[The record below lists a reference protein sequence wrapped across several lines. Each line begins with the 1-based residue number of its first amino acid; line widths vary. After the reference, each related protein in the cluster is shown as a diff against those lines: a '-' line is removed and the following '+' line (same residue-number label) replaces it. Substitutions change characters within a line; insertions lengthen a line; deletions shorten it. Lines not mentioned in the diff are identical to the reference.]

1 MDTVLD
7 GTATARPATAS
18 IVAWHA
24 QETRILSLAEV
35 RWDDFVHVK
44 AKQEEENEVEDEH
57 KSRCSTT
64 RLNGKRVRHGNQQK
78 RRESP

>member
-57 KSRCSTT
+57 KQC
-64 RLNGKRVRHGNQQK
+64 RVERVILEDD
-78 RRESP
+78 RAR